1 MNKALASS
9 LLLVLAILAG
19 CSARRSEPIAGP
31 FQAPSPEVQRGE
43 VVFDRYCSQCHPGGE
58 KGLAPAINNKPLP
71 GFLIKFQVR
80 HGIGAMPSFSREV
93 IGDEDLRDV
102 VVYLK
107 ALRRH

>member
-1 MNKALASS
+1 MKRALASS
-9 LLLVLAILAG
+9 LLLTLAVAG

-43 VVFDRYCSQCHPGGE
+43 IVFDRYCSQCHPGGE

-80 HGIGAMPSFSREV
+80 HGIGAMPAFSERE
-93 IGDEDLRDV
+93 IPRDELDALV
-102 VVYLK
+102 KYLK